1 MIKAVQVLAECHADG
16 EPQAGVEAVSGREGL
31 DKSVD
36 GGSSVGKA
44 FRLRKRLHGLQLSR
58 FAPGA
63 KWMLKFK
70 AAWPLTAWP
79 PKACRSTPMWQLR

>member
-1 MIKAVQVLAECHADG
+1 VIEPAQALADG
-16 EPQAGVEAVSGREGL
+16 ASQVDVEAVSGREGL

-44 FRLRKRLHGLQLSR
+44 FRLRKRLHGLPLSR
-58 FAPGA
+58 FA
-63 KWMLKFK
+63 
-70 AAWPLTAWP
+70 